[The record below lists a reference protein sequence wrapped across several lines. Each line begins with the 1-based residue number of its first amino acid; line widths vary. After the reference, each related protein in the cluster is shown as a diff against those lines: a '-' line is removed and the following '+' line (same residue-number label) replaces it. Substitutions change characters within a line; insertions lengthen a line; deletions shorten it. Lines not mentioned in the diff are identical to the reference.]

1 MRQLIYVLLSAGLLT
16 LFTTCQEE
24 IIDLYSTETIRMN
37 AQAAADLAKKIR
49 SEVAVEVADGLEL
62 SLWASD
68 SLVSDPIAISVDP
81 NGRIFY
87 TRANRM
93 ISSEFDIRSHR
104 NWMTASISWQTVE
117 DRRAFLRETFSETN
131 EEGER
136 FLKDL
141 NQDDTLDWRDLA
153 VEKEQ
158 IWFVDDSSGDGVAD
172 YAQLY
177 LRDFHEE
184 ITDVANGIEFHDGEV
199 FVSAGPDMWRTKDRN
214 NNGVADDTASISHG
228 FAVHIGFSGHGMSGA
243 IMGPDGRLWW
253 GIGDIGMNVVDQ
265 DGKRW
270 KYPNQGVIVRSELDG
285 SGFEVYSAGL
295 RNTHEFVFDKYGNLI
310 SEDNDGDH
318 AGERERLV
326 YLLNGS
332 DSGWRTNWQFGK
344 YTDPDN
350 NSYKVWMAEK
360 LHVPH
365 WEGQAAYIL
374 PPIASYVNGPTG
386 MVYNPGTALNDKY
399 AENFFIA
406 EFRGS
411 PANSPIHAFTL
422 APKGASFELKT
433 TAKLVSGLL
442 PTGLDFGPD
451 GALYFGDWIDG
462 WGAKNEGRIWKL
474 DVKDGVDTAMRQ
486 AVQTLIEADFSAK
499 SDEALA
505 ELLSH
510 ADMRIRQKAQF
521 GLAKRG
527 SSGYQQLLAATKGSH
542 QLARIHG
549 IWGIGQLAR
558 TNPGRYAE
566 ALPELLSDSDPEIVT
581 QAAKML
587 GDVRYEPAASQLIPL
602 LRHASLR
609 VQLHACEALGRIA
622 DPTAFDPIVDMIR
635 TNNDKDK
642 WLRHAAMIAL
652 GRIGNESALAK
663 LSEDPSRSV
672 RMAAVVA
679 LRRMQSPAIRQFLND
694 EDEGIVTEA
703 ARGINDDF
711 SIEAA
716 LPDLAK
722 LLARPR
728 FENEMLLRRV
738 IGANGRVG
746 DAASIERLAAFA
758 ADKTAP
764 AAMRAEA
771 LAVLGTWAKPSVL
784 DRVDG
789 RYRGAVE
796 RDAAPAR
803 AALAPLLDPLLT
815 DQSQDVVAA
824 TIRANSRLQAADLGE
839 SLMGLLRR
847 NRHGAIRIAA
857 LEALQKSGGKSLQDA
872 LAIALKDRDEAVR
885 AVALNIIPEAGL
897 PEESVVDLLGNVLR
911 RGSNAER
918 EAAVWALTELKSDA
932 AIDAMDIAL
941 DQLVKEKTPREIR
954 LSVIEAVE
962 EQKDPRLMKKL
973 EEYQAQRSA
982 KDPLAYWAETLFGGQ
997 HWRGKDVFYY
1007 NERAQCVRCHT
1018 IFEYGGTAGPGLA
1031 GIGSR
1036 MSRREL
1042 LESLLEPS
1050 AVLAS
1055 GYGIST
1061 VKLDGDEVVAG
1072 FVMAEDAKT
1081 LELKTG
1087 KNDIRR
1093 IDKNLILERTDAPSA
1108 MPSMK
1113 DLLSRR
1119 EIRDLIEYLAS
1130 LKGDK
1135 H

>member
-1 MRQLIYVLLSAGLLT
+1 MQRLIFVVLT
-16 LFTTCQEE
+16 LGLCLMFTTCEEE
-24 IIDLYSTETIRMN
+24 IVDLYSTETIQVN
-37 AQAAADLAKKIR
+37 AAKAAELAKKIR
-49 SEVAVEVADGLEL
+49 SEVAVEVADGLAL

-68 SLVSDPIAISVDP
+68 SLVSDPIAISVDE

-117 DRRAFLRETFSETN
+117 DRRAFLRETFPETN

-141 NQDDTLDWRDLA
+141 NKDDTLSWRDLA

-158 IWFVDDSSGDGVAD
+158 IWFVEDSSGDGVAD
-172 YAQLY
+172 RAQLY
-177 LRDFHEE
+177 LRDFNEE
-184 ITDVANGIEFHDGEV
+184 ITDVANGIEVHDGQV
-199 FVSAGPDMWRTKDRN
+199 FVAAGPDMWRTKDRN
-214 NNGVADDTASISHG
+214 NNGVADETTSISHG
-228 FAVHIGFSGHGMSGA
+228 YAVHIGFSGHGMSGA
-243 IMGPDGRLWW
+243 KMGPDGRIWW

-270 KYPNQGVIVRSELDG
+270 KYPNQGVIVRSEPDG
-285 SGFEVYSAGL
+285 SGFEVYAAGL

-318 AGERERLV
+318 SGERERLV
-326 YLLNGS
+326 YLINGS
-332 DSGWRTNWQFGK
+332 DTGWRTNWQFGK

-350 NSYKVWMAEK
+350 NTYKVWMAES

-374 PPIASYVNGPTG
+374 PAIANYVNGPTG
-386 MVYNPGTALNDKY
+386 MVYNPGTALNDTY

-422 APKGASFELKT
+422 EPKGAAFELKT

-474 DVKDGVDTAMRQ
+474 DVSDGVDTAMRES
-486 AVQTLIEADFSAK
+486 VKTLIEADFDEK
-499 SDEALA
+499 SDDALA
-505 ELLSH
+505 ELLKH
-510 ADMRIRQKAQF
+510 ADMRIRRKAQF
-521 GLAKRG
+521 ALVDRG
-527 SSGYQQLLAATKGSH
+527 SYQKLLAATKGPH
-542 QLARIHG
+542 QLGRIHG

-558 TNPGRYAE
+558 KNAGEYEE
-566 ALPELLSDSDPEIVT
+566 ALTALLSDSDPEIVT

-587 GDVRYEPAASQLIPL
+587 GDVRYRPAAASVIPL
-602 LRHASLR
+602 LKHESLR
-609 VQLHACEALGRIA
+609 VQLHACEALGRMG
-622 DPTAFDPIVDMIR
+622 DPAAFDGIVAMLR
-635 TNNDKDK
+635 ANNGKDT
-642 WLRHAAMIAL
+642 WLRQAGMIAL
-652 GRIGNESALAK
+652 GRIGNEAGLAALK
-663 LSEDPSRSV
+663 TDPSRAV
-672 RMAAVVA
+672 RIAAVVA
-679 LRRMQSPAIRQFLND
+679 LRRMKSAAIADFLKD
-694 EDEGIVTEA
+694 EDVLVVTEA

-711 SIEAA
+711 SIDAA
-716 LPDLAK
+716 LPELAA
-722 LLARPR
+722 LLEEPR
-728 FENEMLLRRV
+728 FTNEALIRRV
-738 IGANGRVG
+738 INANGRAG
-746 DAASIERLAAFA
+746 DAASIERLAAYA
-758 ADKTAP
+758 ADISAP

-789 RYRGAVE
+789 RYRGVVE
-796 RDAAPAR
+796 RDASTAQ
-803 AALAPLLDPLLT
+803 AAVAAILNTLLKDR
-815 DQSQDVVAA
+815 SQQVVAEA
-824 TIRANSRLQAADLGE
+824 IRTNSRLKAADLDDA
-839 SLMGLLRR
+839 LMSLLRR
-847 NRHGAIRIAA
+847 NRYPAIRIAA
-857 LEALQKSGGKSLQDA
+857 LEALQKNGGKTLQDA
-872 LAIALKDRDEAVR
+872 LTIALKDRDEAVR
-885 AVALNIIPEAGL
+885 ALALNIIPEAGL
-897 PEESVVDLLGNVLR
+897 PEESVVNLLENVLR
-911 RGSNAER
+911 RGSNPER

-932 AIDAMDIAL
+932 AIKAMDIAL
-941 DQLVKEKTPREIR
+941 DQLVKERTPREIR

-973 EEYQAQRSA
+973 EEYQARRSA
-982 KDPLAYWAETLFGGQ
+982 KDPLAYWAETLYGGQ

-1007 NERAQCVRCHT
+1007 NEQAQCVRCHT

-1036 MSRREL
+1036 MDRREL

-1072 FVMAEDAKT
+1072 FIMAEDAKT
-1081 LELKTG
+1081 LALKTG

-1119 EIRDLIEYLAS
+1119 EIRDLVEYLAN
-1130 LKGDK
+1130 LKGNT